1 MFMSNNKKMLCCR
14 ILMII
19 FFPECY
25 LKSTCES
32 VSAFFPELRMSV
44 FVSRP
49 SQDADLIWAHQKLG
63 GPPPPP
69 PPPPASFFPFLK
81 FFFLKSEHNQSCRL
95 FFSFFPKSASVFRF
109 LPVMHVFSVGL
120 LFVLALFFRKT
131 KFRFHPLKK
140 KSWVLLKAVTDIDCC
155 VINAFLLW
163 SLYPSVHSA
172 VGYLCVFLP
181 ASPYTGFPNSL
192 QSMTRGL

>member
-1 MFMSNNKKMLCCR
+1 MCGLNIRHFSSIISLLILKTKQKNQQIWKQWKIFFDSSAVHKEWNAVFMSNNKKMLCCR

-69 PPPPASFFPFLK
+69 PPPASFFPFLK
-81 FFFLKSEHNQSCRL
+81 FFFKNLNIISLVGSFFLFFLNPLRFSAFCLWCMFFRLACCLFWL
-95 FFSFFPKSASVFRF
+95 FFSGKQSFAFI
-109 LPVMHVFSVGL
+109 
-120 LFVLALFFRKT
+120 
-131 KFRFHPLKK
+131 
-140 KSWVLLKAVTDIDCC
+140 LLKR
-155 VINAFLLW
+155 
-163 SLYPSVHSA
+163 
-172 VGYLCVFLP
+172 
-181 ASPYTGFPNSL
+181 SPGFYWK
-192 QSMTRGL
+192 Q

>member
-1 MFMSNNKKMLCCR
+1 MCGLNIRHFSSIISLLILKTKQKTNRSENSEKSALIPQLFIKNEMLCSWATIKKMLWCR

-69 PPPPASFFPFLK
+69 PVLLLSSSSSCFFFSLFKKIFLNLVGSFFF
-81 FFFLKSEHNQSCRL
+81 
-95 FFSFFPKSASVFRF
+95 FFPKSASVFRF

-120 LFVLALFFRKT
+120 LFVLALFFSGKQS
-131 KFRFHPLKK
+131 FAFI
-140 KSWVLLKAVTDIDCC
+140 LLKR
-155 VINAFLLW
+155 
-163 SLYPSVHSA
+163 
-172 VGYLCVFLP
+172 
-181 ASPYTGFPNSL
+181 SPGFYWK
-192 QSMTRGL
+192 Q